1 MNKAFV
7 TMGGVIVAVLSAAAL
22 AGVTVGSNS
31 MRSPKVVAA
40 PSAHQVVS
48 AAPQPKE
55 VKKSVGGLEGVE
67 TTEGGKVY
75 FRVTA
80 FDPDKR
86 TGTLTFI
93 AEQYHTSVDQL
104 VAWNHI
110 QDRDLI
116 HVHQQLRVH

>member
-1 MNKAFV
+1 MNKPLV
-7 TMGGVIVAVLSAAAL
+7 IMGGVIVAVLSAAAL
-22 AGVTVGSNS
+22 AGVTVSSNAVEAP
-31 MRSPKVVAA
+31 RIVAEAPDKKAPARPK
-40 PSAHQVVS
+40 
-48 AAPQPKE
+48 PKE
-55 VKKSVGGLEGVE
+55 IKRSVGGVEGIQ

-80 FDPDKR
+80 FDPNKR

-93 AEQYHTSVDQL
+93 AAQYHTNVDQL

-116 HVHQQLRVH
+116 HVHQRLRVQ